1 MRHLLT
7 LMTMLGKDLNSIL
20 QMWVDWFF
28 QHCIVVSL
36 LVEYFILKNKE
47 ISARQQKKNGH
58 SILRAANN
66 ENEIWNMD
74 VLPLLNAVC
83 TEISLTYLQFSQG
96 FGGSQHTYSPL

>member
-7 LMTMLGKDLNSIL
+7 LMTTMVREGPNSNL

-74 VLPLLNAVC
+74 VLPLLDAVC
-83 TEISLTYLQFSQG
+83 TKISLTYLQFSQG
-96 FGGSQHTYSPL
+96 SGSQQNSVSS